1 MKVKCRDCGRIGDE
15 DPDDPAPAL
24 CPACYEKRLRRITPL
39 FMTKADEIGEDGD
52 ITPAIVWLAQALE
65 EIGGET
71 REYARKHADQLGW
84 MVVSASRENS
94 SGKSNGA

>member
-24 CPACYEKRLRRITPL
+24 CPACYEKRLQRITPL
-39 FMTKADEIGEDGD
+39 FMAKADEIGEDGD

-71 REYARKHADQLGW
+71 RTYARQHANYLGHAL
-84 MVVSASRENS
+84 VIQSRQQQN
-94 SGKSNGA
+94 

>member
-1 MKVKCRDCGRIGDE
+1 LGDE

-24 CPACYEKRLRRITPL
+24 CPACYEKRLQRITPL
-39 FMTKADEIGEDGD
+39 LMAIVWLEIGEDGD

-71 REYARKHADQLGW
+71 RKYARQHANLLGHTI
-84 MVVSASRENS
+84 AIQSRQQQN
-94 SGKSNGA
+94 